1 MTLDRRTLL
10 GLSGYAL
17 AASLVPVRLALG
29 AGEIEALRL
38 IEPLGKPSIVWTVFD
53 ILVPALQQQLK
64 AKVTA
69 ETIPGHDGFDAIH
82 AALEAHEGE
91 TRLFASAVMGTQYAE
106 TIVKTDI
113 RLEDLLPIAKLTNG
127 FSVAL
132 FAKQGSPLKTWAEL
146 AAAATLLK
154 VSSLERAT
162 AAYVA
167 ELMIER
173 KGGLATQVT
182 LRETIGEVVE
192 DVTAGRTALGIIPT
206 NLIAKQLDRLQP
218 IVSFGAKRNA
228 ILNKTPTFAE
238 VTGNPKLTFTESV
251 GVFAAPKLAP
261 GLATDLTNAFIAAGN
276 DLDVADR
283 VEAENIPLA
292 INGPEVLTET
302 MKYNE
307 RKLRRI
313 LG

>member
-1 MTLDRRTLL
+1 MKVDRRTVL

-17 AASLVPVRLALG
+17 AASLVPIRLAL
-29 AGEIEALRL
+29 AATELKALRL
-38 IEPLGKPSIVWTVFD
+38 IEPLGKPSVVWTVFD
-53 ILVPALQQQLK
+53 ILRPVLQQQLK
-64 AKVTA
+64 IEVAA
-69 ETIPGHDGFDAIH
+69 QTISGDDGFDAIR
-82 AALEAHEGE
+82 ATLEPQANE
-91 TRLFASAVMGTQYAE
+91 TRLFGSAVMGTQYAE
-106 TIVKTDI
+106 KIVKTDI

-132 FAKQGSPLKTWAEL
+132 FAKQGSLLKTWAEL
-146 AAAATLLK
+146 AGAAKPLK

-173 KGGLATQVT
+173 KGGLATEVT

-228 ILNKTPTFAE
+228 ILKKTPTFAE
-238 VTGNPKLTFTESV
+238 VTGNPKLTFTETV

-292 INGPEVLTET
+292 INGPEILIET
-302 MKYNE
+302 MKRNE

>member
-1 MTLDRRTLL
+1 MTLHRRTVL

-17 AASLVPVRLALG
+17 AASLAPVRLAL
-29 AGEIEALRL
+29 AATELKALRL
-38 IEPLGKPSIVWTVFD
+38 IEPLGKPSVVWTVYD
-53 ILVPALQQQLK
+53 ILRPALQQQLK
-64 AKVTA
+64 IGVAA
-69 ETIPGHDGFDAIH
+69 ETISGNDGFDAIR
-82 AALEAHEGE
+82 AALEPQADA
-91 TRLFASAVMGTQYAE
+91 TRLFGSEVMGTQYAE
-106 TIVKTDI
+106 QVVKTDI

-154 VSSLERAT
+154 VSSVERAT

-167 ELMIER
+167 ELMVER
-173 KGGLATQVT
+173 KGGLATEVT
-182 LRETIGEVVE
+182 RRETIGEVVE

-206 NLIAKQLDRLQP
+206 NLIANRLDRLQP

-238 VTGNPKLTFTESV
+238 VTGNPKFAFTESV

-261 GLATDLTNAFIAAGN
+261 AIAADLTNAFIAAGN

-292 INGPEVLTET
+292 INGPDILIET
-302 MKYNE
+302 MKRNE
-307 RKLRRI
+307 RLLRRI

>member
-1 MTLDRRTLL
+1 MKLDRRTLL

-17 AASLVPVRLALG
+17 AASLVPVRLAFA
-29 AGEIEALRL
+29 AGEIKALRL

-53 ILVPALQQQLK
+53 ILRPALQQQLK
-64 AKVTA
+64 AGVTA
-69 ETIPGHDGFDAIH
+69 QTIPGHDGFDAID

-91 TRLFASAVMGTQYAE
+91 TRLFGSAVMATQYAE
-106 TIVKTDI
+106 KIVKTDV

-127 FSVAL
+127 FSVTL
-132 FAKQGSPLKTWAEL
+132 FAKQGSPLRTWAEL

-154 VSSLERAT
+154 VSSLPRAT

-173 KGGLATQVT
+173 KGGLSTQVT

-192 DVTAGRTALGIIPT
+192 DVTAGRSALGIIPT

-228 ILNKTPTFAE
+228 VLNKTPTFAE
-238 VTGNPKLTFTESV
+238 VTGNPKLAFTESV
-251 GVFAAPKLAP
+251 GIFASPKLAP
-261 GLATDLTNAFIAAGN
+261 AVAVDLTQAFISAGN

-283 VEAENIPLA
+283 AEAENIPLA
-292 INGPEVLTET
+292 INGPEILIET
-302 MKYNE
+302 MKRNE
-307 RKLRRI
+307 RVLRRN
-313 LG
+313 LD

>member
-17 AASLVPVRLALG
+17 AASLAPVRLALA
-29 AGEIEALRL
+29 AGEIGALRL
-38 IEPLGKPSIVWTVFD
+38 IEPLGKPSVVWTAFD
-53 ILVPALQQQLK
+53 ILRPALQQQLK

-69 ETIPGHDGFDAIH
+69 ETIPGHDGFDAIR
-82 AALEAHEGE
+82 AALEPQADE
-91 TRLFASAVMGTQYAE
+91 TRLFGSAVMGTQYAE
-106 TIVKTDI
+106 KIVKTDI

-132 FAKQGSPLKTWAEL
+132 FAKQGNPLKTWAEL

-173 KGGLATQVT
+173 KGGIATQVT

-206 NLIAKQLDRLQP
+206 NLIANQLDRLQP

-292 INGPEVLTET
+292 INGPEILTET

-307 RKLRRI
+307 GKLRRI